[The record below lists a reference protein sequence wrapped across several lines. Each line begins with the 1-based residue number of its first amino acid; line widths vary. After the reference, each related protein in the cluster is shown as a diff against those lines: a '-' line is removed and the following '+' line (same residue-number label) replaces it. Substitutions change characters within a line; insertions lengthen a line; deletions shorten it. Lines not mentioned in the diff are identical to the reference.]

1 MLSLTIE
8 QIDVKSPDNI
18 ILSKLQMVDLAGSE
32 R

>member
-8 QIDVKSPDNI
+8 QIDVKNPDNI
-18 ILSKLQMVDLAGSE
+18 ILSKFQMVDLAGSE